1 MVSVLSVANSL
12 RSAWVFDNTKHW
24 HIFNHMV
31 EYFDTPLNGVFQ
43 ALADP
48 TRRTILRR
56 LTQGPATVTEIAE
69 PIEMSLN
76 GVSKHLL
83 VLERAGLLRRHITGR
98 EHHCYLNAE
107 PLSEA
112 AAWVDHYRR
121 FWKSRLDSLESW
133 LIASKKKPIDEEKDS

>member
-1 MVSVLSVANSL
+1 M
-12 RSAWVFDNTKHW
+12 RSDET
-24 HIFNHMV
+24 IFNHMV
-31 EYFDTPLNGVFQ
+31 EYSDTALNGVFQ

-48 TRRTILRR
+48 TRRTILQR
-56 LTQGPATVTEIAE
+56 LTQGPATVTEIAA

-83 VLERAGLLRRHITGR
+83 VLERAGLLKRRITGR

-112 AAWVDHYRR
+112 SAWVDHYRR
-121 FWKSRLDSLESW
+121 VWELRLDSLESW
-133 LIASKKKPIDEEKDS
+133 LIASKKKPADEEKKS